1 MPLDRGGGV
10 KLKTQWLPVAA
21 SLENKEASLLLL
33 SLYMGKLMGVGQRV
47 GEVKVRLSS
56 GHVVVENRLLGR
68 ADQGW
73 VVGEG
78 MVVVVNNLEE
88 RVSLEVVDVQ
98 RDKVLG
104 EAIVKVAEDSAAL
117 VKMQWGKTAEV
128 SSSCNLFPKLNEKTF
143 SRNMWRFA
151 TKLFPLHNLWIN
163 PSPKS
168 LEGPVSIYFRSS

>member
-1 MPLDRGGGV
+1 M
-10 KLKTQWLPVAA
+10 KLRTQWLPVAA
-21 SLENKEASLLLL
+21 SASVDKEASLLLL

-56 GHVVVENRLLGR
+56 GLVVVESKLLGK

-88 RVSLEVVDVQ
+88 RVSLEVIDVQ

-104 EAIVKVAEDSAAL
+104 EVIVDVAADSAAL
-117 VKMQWGKTAEV
+117 VKRQWGETAEV
-128 SSSCNLFPKLNEKTF
+128 CSSDNVSPTMKRAFP
-143 SRNMWRFA
+143 RNMWKFA
-151 TKLFPLHNLWIN
+151 AKLFPLHNLWRT

-168 LEGPVSIYFRSS
+168 LGGPVSVYSQSSVIHFKF

>member
-1 MPLDRGGGV
+1 M

-21 SLENKEASLLLL
+21 SLDNKEASLLLL

-128 SSSCNLFPKLNEKTF
+128 SSSCNLFPKLNEK
-143 SRNMWRFA
+143 NLLQEYVEVCHKA
-151 TKLFPLHNLWIN
+151 FPLAQPLDKPLPKEPGR
-163 PSPKS
+163 PSEHLFSIIMTKP
-168 LEGPVSIYFRSS
+168 LEF